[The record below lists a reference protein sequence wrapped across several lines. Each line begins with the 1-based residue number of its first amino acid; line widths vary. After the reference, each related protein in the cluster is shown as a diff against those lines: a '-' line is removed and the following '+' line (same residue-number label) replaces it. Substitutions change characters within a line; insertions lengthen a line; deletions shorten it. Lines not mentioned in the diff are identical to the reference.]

1 MKILNKK
8 NKKKSFKIIIYAVL
22 VYLIATWGV
31 NQVVNPVVY
40 VQNIISQD
48 KYAPVVEKREDTIVI
63 QPTESVEEFPCISF
77 KINCDASYKFP
88 VQLVCVKES
97 GETESK
103 TLSLENGVNTI
114 KVEQP
119 DVVEIQ
125 LAGNAIKEYAPE
137 IKGVMQAP
145 FAKVNWL
152 KTLEVGIAFAAIF
165 AFWEGLQYIKTKYT
179 VN

>member
-63 QPTESVEEFPCISF
+63 QPTESLDKYPYISF
-77 KINCDASYKFP
+77 KTNCKELYKLS
-88 VQLVCVKES
+88 VQLVCVKDS
-97 GETESK
+97 GETESRK
-103 TLSLENGVNTI
+103 IHLENGVNVI
-114 KVEQP
+114 KAEQS

-125 LAGNAIKEYAPE
+125 LVGDAIKEYQPE
-137 IKGVMQAP
+137 ITGVMQAP
-145 FAKVNWL
+145 FPKVNWL
-152 KTLEVGIAFAAIF
+152 KTLEVGIAFVVII